1 MAKTKKEIQRQID
14 DWQREKVRRY
24 TIKVN
29 REKYPE
35 VIDKLDNGLAFSSRQ
50 EYIIGLILKDIHG

>member
-35 VIDKLDNGLAFSSRQ
+35 VIEKLEGEKSKQD
-50 EYIIGLILKDIHG
+50 YVIGLILKDIHG